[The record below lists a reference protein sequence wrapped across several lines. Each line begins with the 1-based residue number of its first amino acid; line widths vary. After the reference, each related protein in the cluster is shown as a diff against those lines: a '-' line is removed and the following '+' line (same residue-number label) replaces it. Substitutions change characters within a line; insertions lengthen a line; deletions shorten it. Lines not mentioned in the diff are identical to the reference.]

1 MARFKFVFV
10 VLLALALS
18 FSPVTSHQASAYD
31 GPLMLKIGTGFPG
44 GLWYPASAVLAAEIE
59 RALNE
64 AGIPAAASIQS
75 SPGAFNVA
83 AVNDG
88 GEMQL
93 TLTTSQNQYLAFNG
107 LEPFPAK
114 MENIRLIGT
123 QEMMLTQIVVPAASD
138 IQTFTDLRSR
148 VTNIGRPAT
157 TNRIMIE
164 ALFRAHD
171 MSFEDVRAAGGDTM
185 ALGWDDAA
193 AMMQDGHMHCIITY
207 GGIMPSIVNLIF
219 QPGVRFL
226 SIEEE
231 PMQRILADPI
241 MTGFVPAV
249 MQAEVYDGQDYDVK
263 TIAVQTV
270 ILANKDLPD
279 DVVYLITKVIY
290 ESGYHEAI
298 FGPTAAKGWPQI
310 CNPEDLPKVANIPV
324 HPGALRYFESIG
336 IAIPN
341 Q

>member
-1 MARFKFVFV
+1 MSRFKFVFV

-18 FSPVTSHQASAYD
+18 FSPVVSHQASASD
-31 GPLMLKIGTGFPG
+31 GTLMLKIGTGFPG

-59 RALNE
+59 KALND
-64 AGIPAAASIQS
+64 AGIRASASIQS

-83 AVNDG
+83 AVNEG
-88 GEMQL
+88 VEMQL

-107 LEPFPAK
+107 LEPFPQR

-138 IQTFTDLRSR
+138 INSFMDLSDK
-148 VTNIGRPAT
+148 VVNIGRPAT

-164 ALFRAHD
+164 ALFRAHGI
-171 MSFEDVRAAGGDTM
+171 SFDDIRAAGGDTM

-193 AMMQDGHMHCIITY
+193 AMVQDGHMHCIITY

-226 SIEEE
+226 SVEEE

-241 MTGFVPAV
+241 MTGFVSAV
-249 MQAEVYDGQDYDVK
+249 MQAGVYDGQDYDVK

-270 ILANKDLPD
+270 ILANKDLPEE
-279 DVVYLITKVIY
+279 VVYLITKAIY
-290 ESGYHEAI
+290 ESNYHTAI

-310 CNPEDLPKVANIPV
+310 CNPHDLPKVANIPI
-324 HPGALRYFESIG
+324 HQGTLRYFRERG
-336 IAIPN
+336 IAIPGH
-341 Q
+341 